1 MSAIA
6 NQKNPFDTY
15 VSGVRNARRV
25 CLLTGVLTIGG
36 VAVTTMLGMLGSAY
50 YPWALFGTIG
60 GGGAMVTVA
69 LLTYYQRKSVIHHR
83 PSLMWLLNKCGK
95 DWESG
100 KKFLALLKEKERQA
114 IYSHLVQQERVT
126 SGALQQAALFELSG
140 LRESEE
146 EMEVPDLFKSMVSDF
161 PTLIRLLNNLGKDWE
176 IGRGVLRLLPD
187 DQRTDFFTFLER
199 QNHLALKHLQRLCA
213 IEAYNAQADEEEP
226 SIDMNML
233 FNNLPDLEDDVEAT
247 TVMLN
252 GLKTVKNVA
261 AFYFEIK
268 LHMLLTESCARI
280 FDRYLSTMQ
289 KYNPEVARA
298 LLEDLEA
305 LPL

>member
-1 MSAIA
+1 MSAIT

-15 VSGVRNARRV
+15 VGGVRNARRV

-36 VAVTTMLGMLGSAY
+36 VAVTTMLGVLGSTY

-69 LLTYYQRKSVIHHR
+69 LLTYYQRKSMIHHR

-95 DWESG
+95 DWETG
-100 KKFLALLKEKERQA
+100 KKFLALLSEKERRA
-114 IYSHLVQQERVT
+114 FNNHLVQQEKVT
-126 SGALQQAALFELSG
+126 SGALQQTALFELSR

-146 EMEVPDLFKSMVSDF
+146 EVEIPDLIHSVVSDF
-161 PTLIRLLNNLGKDWE
+161 PTLVRLLNNLDKDWE
-176 IGRGVLRLLPD
+176 TGRGVLRLMTD
-187 DQRTDFFTFLER
+187 GERTEFFTFLEK
-199 QNHLALKHLQRLCA
+199 QTTAASVHLQRFLA

-226 SIDMNML
+226 SIDVTTL
-233 FNNLPDLEDDVEAT
+233 FNKLPALEEDEEAT

-252 GLKTVKNVA
+252 GLKTVTKVA

-268 LHMLLTESCARI
+268 LHMLLIESCGRI
-280 FDRYLSTMQ
+280 FDRYLDTMQ
-289 KYNPEVARA
+289 KCNPEVARA
-298 LLEDLEA
+298 LNEELL
-305 LPL
+305 LIPF